1 MAEQKPKFVIKA
13 EDLQRAEVSNTV
25 DHIKRAKEIVLVRN
39 VGTETG
45 NKDGLLT
52 IGVLTGAGLLSGLAT
67 WAIWQPLTDMFKNDT
82 TATSADLAVSVSLS
96 VVVALF
102 LVAAD
107 AGLSRSIQKLGRYLL
122 IAIPVALVTS
132 FGLGYIASNYYSGA
146 VKGIYTE
153 IQERIASGEVTNES
167 QAVATLLGLMHM
179 PRGLA
184 WALLG
189 LAAGIAVGIT
199 ALSIKRVLITAAG
212 GLVGGFIGGFL
223 FDYFQGEAIA
233 QISGLVITGGAVGL
247 AVSLLEQVTKSSW
260 LEIVKGGMA
269 GKQFI
274 LYQNSITLGSS
285 PSANITLIKDN
296 AIPPIAALIKKFG
309 NNVTISSAAPGVAI
323 SVDGVSAF
331 EHRLKEGSL
340 IVLGGTE
347 VRFRE
352 RSKQINNSSIQRG

>member
-1 MAEQKPKFVIKA
+1 LAEDKSPKFKITTENLNSESVN
-13 EDLQRAEVSNTV
+13 QTV
-25 DHIKRAKEIVLVRN
+25 QHIQRAKEIVLVRE
-39 VGTETG
+39 VGAPS
-45 NKDGLLT
+45 NNRDGLIT
-52 IGVLTGAGLLSGLAT
+52 IAVLSAAGLVSGLFT
-67 WAIWQPLTDMFKNDT
+67 WFAWLLIPKFDDSTTTNMFT
-82 TATSADLAVSVSLS
+82 AVSI
-96 VVVALF
+96 ALVIAIT
-102 LVAAD
+102 LVFAD
-107 AGLSRSIQKLGRYLL
+107 AGLSRSAAKLGRYLL
-122 IAIPVALVTS
+122 IAVPVALITALVFGFIADMIYSNLYQRNFESLLAIGLYSDPAQFWVEMRNRNHLSRGIAWS
-132 FGLGYIASNYYSGA
+132 F
-146 VKGIYTE
+146 
-153 IQERIASGEVTNES
+153 
-167 QAVATLLGLMHM
+167 
-179 PRGLA
+179 
-184 WALLG
+184 LG
-189 LAAGIAVGIT
+189 LAAGVAVGIT
-199 ALSIKRVLITAAG
+199 SLAIKRVLITAG
-212 GLVGGFIGGFL
+212 GGFVGGFIGGFL
-223 FDYFQGEAIA
+223 FDFFQGEAVA

>member
-1 MAEQKPKFVIKA
+1 LAEDKSPKFKITTENLNSESVK
-13 EDLQRAEVSNTV
+13 QTV
-25 DHIKRAKEIVLVRN
+25 DHIKRAKEIVLVRE
-39 VGTETG
+39 VGAPS
-45 NKDGLLT
+45 NNRDGLIT
-52 IGVLTGAGLLSGLAT
+52 IAVLSAAGLVSGLFT
-67 WAIWQPLTDMFKNDT
+67 WFTWMLLPDIDDV
-82 TATSADLAVSVSLS
+82 ATSNILSAVTI
-96 VVVALF
+96 ALVIAIT
-102 LVAAD
+102 LVLAD
-107 AGLSRSIQKLGRYLL
+107 AALSRSAAKLGRYLL
-122 IAIPVALVTS
+122 IAVPVALVASLMFGFIAHSIYSYLTERNAEALFAIGLTTDNPAFWEEFYSRNHLSRGIAWS
-132 FGLGYIASNYYSGA
+132 F
-146 VKGIYTE
+146 
-153 IQERIASGEVTNES
+153 
-167 QAVATLLGLMHM
+167 
-179 PRGLA
+179 
-184 WALLG
+184 LG

-199 ALSIKRVLITAAG
+199 SLAIKRVLITAG
-212 GLVGGFIGGFL
+212 GGFVGGFIGGFL
-223 FDYFQGEAIA
+223 FDYFEGEAVA

-274 LYQNSITLGSS
+274 LYQNSITIGSS

>member
-1 MAEQKPKFVIKA
+1 MAEDKSPKFKITTENLNSESVK
-13 EDLQRAEVSNTV
+13 QTV
-25 DHIKRAKEIVLVRN
+25 DHIKRAKEIVLVRE
-39 VGTETG
+39 VGAPS
-45 NKDGLLT
+45 NNRDGLIT
-52 IGVLTGAGLLSGLAT
+52 IAVLSAAGLVSGLFT
-67 WAIWQPLTDMFKNDT
+67 WFTWMLLPDIDDV
-82 TATSADLAVSVSLS
+82 ATSNILSAVTI
-96 VVVALF
+96 ALVIAIT
-102 LVAAD
+102 LVLAD
-107 AGLSRSIQKLGRYLL
+107 AALSRSAAKLGRYLL
-122 IAIPVALVTS
+122 IAVPVALVASLMFGFIAHSIYSYLTERNAEALFAIGLTTDNPAFWEEFYSRNHLSRGIAWS
-132 FGLGYIASNYYSGA
+132 F
-146 VKGIYTE
+146 
-153 IQERIASGEVTNES
+153 
-167 QAVATLLGLMHM
+167 
-179 PRGLA
+179 
-184 WALLG
+184 LG

-199 ALSIKRVLITAAG
+199 SLAIKRVLITAG
-212 GLVGGFIGGFL
+212 GGFVGGFIGGFL
-223 FDYFQGEAIA
+223 FDYFEGEAVA

-274 LYQNSITLGSS
+274 LYQNSITIGSS

>member
-1 MAEQKPKFVIKA
+1 MFGFIAHSIYSYLTERNAE
-13 EDLQRAEVSNTV
+13 
-25 DHIKRAKEIVLVRN
+25 
-39 VGTETG
+39 
-45 NKDGLLT
+45 
-52 IGVLTGAGLLSGLAT
+52 
-67 WAIWQPLTDMFKNDT
+67 
-82 TATSADLAVSVSLS
+82 
-96 VVVALF
+96 ALF
-102 LVAAD
+102 AIGLTTDNPAFWEEFYSRNH
-107 AGLSRSIQKLGRYLL
+107 LSRG
-122 IAIPVALVTS
+122 IAWS
-132 FGLGYIASNYYSGA
+132 F
-146 VKGIYTE
+146 
-153 IQERIASGEVTNES
+153 
-167 QAVATLLGLMHM
+167 
-179 PRGLA
+179 
-184 WALLG
+184 LG

-199 ALSIKRVLITAAG
+199 SLAIKRVLITAG
-212 GLVGGFIGGFL
+212 GGFVGGFIGGFL
-223 FDYFQGEAIA
+223 FDYFEGEAVA

-309 NNVTISSAAPGVAI
+309 NNVTISSAAPGMAI

>member
-1 MAEQKPKFVIKA
+1 MAEDKSPKFKITTENLNSESVK
-13 EDLQRAEVSNTV
+13 QTV
-25 DHIKRAKEIVLVRN
+25 DHIQRAKEIVLVRE
-39 VGTETG
+39 VGAPS
-45 NKDGLLT
+45 NNQDGLIT
-52 IGVLTGAGLLSGLAT
+52 IAILSAAGLVSGLFT
-67 WAIWQPLTDMFKNDT
+67 WFTWMLLPDIEDVT
-82 TATSADLAVSVSLS
+82 TANMLSAITIALVIAITL
-96 VVVALF
+96 VVA
-102 LVAAD
+102 D
-107 AGLSRSIQKLGRYLL
+107 ATLSRSAAKLGRYLL
-122 IAIPVALVTS
+122 IAVPVALVTALMFGFVADITYSTLYERNVDALAAIGLYSDNPQFWTEMIDRNHLSRGMAWS
-132 FGLGYIASNYYSGA
+132 F
-146 VKGIYTE
+146 
-153 IQERIASGEVTNES
+153 
-167 QAVATLLGLMHM
+167 
-179 PRGLA
+179 
-184 WALLG
+184 LG

-199 ALSIKRVLITAAG
+199 SLAIKRVLITAG
-212 GLVGGFIGGFL
+212 GGFVGGFIGGFL